1 MGPQAPYAVR
11 NTITTIM
18 TKPRRSAGEKD
29 VPSQTTEL
37 TVAMTGSVVAS
48 MEPRTEP
55 TSLTP
60 CR

>member
-1 MGPQAPYAVR
+1 MIIA
-11 NTITTIM
+11 
-18 TKPRRSAGEKD
+18 KPTSSAGAK
-29 VPSQTTEL
+29 VAPSQTTEV
-37 TVAMTGSVVAS
+37 TVAMTGSEVAS